1 MLRSSPG
8 RGPGGRAWGKLLR
21 DLERDDRFVSFGPW
35 ESLEA
40 IETWR
45 SLDGWKERVER
56 VRELLV
62 SFEPS
67 TLEPIVERG

>member
-1 MLRSSPG
+1 VVAVGESCSAISSVTIG
-8 RGPGGRAWGKLLR
+8 
-21 DLERDDRFVSFGPW
+21 FVSFGPW

-67 TLEPIVERG
+67 TLEPIVEHG